1 MKKKLISMS
10 LLAVV
15 FLFSGCGNNAKKVTN
30 DAPISR
36 SNFYLG
42 TYCKVTIYD
51 KSDESILDKA
61 FNRIEEFDKMLSIN
75 KENTEVDNINDKSG
89 IEKVKVNDDI
99 FKLIDK
105 SLNYSKLT
113 GGAFDTSIGP
123 IVKLWNIGL
132 DSARVPSK
140 EEVTK
145 ALPLV
150 GYKNVEL
157 NANEKTVYLKEKG
170 MALDFGAIAK
180 GYIADEVVEVL
191 KDNGV
196 KKAIVDLG
204 GNIYA
209 LGSNK
214 EDKPWKIGIQD
225 PDLERNNIIGYM
237 YSSNKSVVTSGIYER
252 FFEKDG
258 VKYHHILSPF
268 NGYPFNNEIMGVTIV
283 SDLSIDGDA
292 LSTSTFSLGLNEG
305 IKFINSIPNVDAIF
319 ITKDHKIYLTDGIRN
334 NFSLTNEKYK
344 LAN

>member
-1 MKKKLISMS
+1 MS

-15 FLFSGCGNNAKKVTN
+15 FLFSGCGNNVKKVTN

-51 KSDESILDKA
+51 KSDEAILDKA
-61 FNRIEEFDKMLSIN
+61 FNRIEDFDKMLSIN
-75 KENTEVDNINDKSG
+75 KENTEVDNINVKSG

-180 GYIADEVVEVL
+180 GYIADEVAEVL

-225 PDLERNNIIGYM
+225 PDLERNNIVGYM
-237 YSSNKSVVTSGIYER
+237 YSKDKSIVTSGIYER

-268 NGYPFNNEIMGVTIV
+268 DGYPFNNEIMGVTIV

-292 LSTSTFSLGLNEG
+292 LSTSTFALGLTEG

-319 ITKDHKIYLTDGIRN
+319 ITKDHKVYLTDGIKN
-334 NFSLTNEKYK
+334 NFSLTSEKYK